1 MIIFNFLSSTKA
13 QKNNLNNQKIQHTVK
28 YLKAKRY
35 LDALRTN
42 KDIYYGVGTT
52 SIENDIGKAIITAK
66 KLAKAEIASKI
77 KSVVHSTVQLVVTS
91 NSQEHGK
98 TYSEE
103 IKKNFSQKIE
113 TYTDIVLSDIN
124 ESEPFIDY
132 PDSGYITTAVYINKS
147 IYNEMVKKD
156 MEAKKTMIKTMI
168 NIGDKKFAENNYL
181 SAVND
186 WLDAKKKLSVFFN
199 KLPLQDNLGENNNLQ
214 DVSAYLTGKIT
225 YFFSGLYL
233 NDISGKIHYDSRGR
247 LSKPVMIN
255 AKYQD
260 EIQKM
265 HPVTKLPLKADF
277 IAGQGNILGGI
288 TTSTYGQT
296 KINVTYI
303 DPADKNSNIRITVD
317 TSRIKGL
324 SDFPNLLIPHI
335 DILINK
341 TRTVALS
348 VCFNNNGNNLSPE
361 DLKNNIQSNLLNQG
375 LAIEPVSISTDVVNS
390 DDIQRI
396 NQIHAD
402 YLFYVYIKTH
412 DCSTFGGYK
421 NMYVGQ
427 CTGTV
432 FVYKLPQG
440 NLVASQQ
447 LKNSEGY
454 GSSASGAGW
463 DAYSKLSD
471 SILNTCQKMSGEI
484 K

>member
-1 MIIFNFLSSTKA
+1 M
-13 QKNNLNNQKIQHTVK
+13 NNQKTQHTVK
-28 YLKAKRY
+28 NIKAKRY
-35 LDALRTN
+35 LDALRRN
-42 KDIYYGVGTT
+42 KDVYYGVGTA
-52 SIENDIGKAIITAK
+52 SIKNDIGKAIITAK

-98 TYSEE
+98 TYSED
-103 IKKNFSQKIE
+103 IKKIFSQKIE
-113 TYTDIVLSDIN
+113 TYTNLVISDIN

-132 PDSGYITTAVYINKS
+132 PDSGFVTIAVYVNKS
-147 IYNEMVKKD
+147 LYNKMVKKD
-156 MEAKKTMIKTMI
+156 MEAKKITIKTII
-168 NIGDKKFAENNYL
+168 NNGDKKFAENNYL

-186 WLDAKKKLSVFFN
+186 WLDAKKTLHSFFN
-199 KLPLQDNLGENNNLQ
+199 NLPLQDNLGENNNLQ
-214 DVSAYLTGKIT
+214 DVSAYLTSKIK

-260 EIQKM
+260 ETQRM
-265 HPVTKLPLKADF
+265 HAVTKLPLKADF

-303 DPADKNSNIRITVD
+303 DPANKNSNIRISVD

-324 SDFPNLLIPHI
+324 AEFSNLLIPHI
-335 DILINK
+335 DISLNK

-348 VCFNNNGNNLSPE
+348 VCFNNNGQSSSPE
-361 DLKNNIQSNLLNQG
+361 DLKNTIQSNLLNQG
-375 LAIEPVSISTDVVNS
+375 LAIEPVSISTAVVNS

-396 NQIHAD
+396 NQTHAD

-447 LKNSEGY
+447 LKTTKGY
-454 GSSASGAGW
+454 ASSASGAGW